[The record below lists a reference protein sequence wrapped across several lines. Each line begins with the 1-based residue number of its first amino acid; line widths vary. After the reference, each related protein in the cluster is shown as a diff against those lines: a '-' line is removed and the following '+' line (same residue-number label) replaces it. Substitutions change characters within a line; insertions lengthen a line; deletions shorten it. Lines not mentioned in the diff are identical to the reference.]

1 MKLKNKLNRM
11 KSHMKHDSIQ
21 AEQEVNEITHSQESK
36 IPFMNEWTDF
46 QTKIF
51 QFEEQYC
58 LIREVEYDL
67 DYKHGIYQLGE
78 IKDVVERW
86 NHSKNNHP
94 LSSKG
99 HKATDLFFFDTET
112 TGLSGGTGT
121 TIFLLG
127 YAKIEKDKLVV
138 RQHFL
143 PQPGNEIALYQ
154 SFLEKVDYT
163 TLVTYNGK
171 AFDWP
176 QVKTRHTLIKQHVPK
191 LPSFGHFDLL
201 HASRRF
207 WKDELDAVRLSIV
220 EKEKLN
226 IHREHDTPGFLAP
239 MLYFDYVK
247 TQNPEGIK
255 GILIH
260 NEIDV
265 LSLITLYIHL
275 SKLLLADT
283 ETISDHEKYEVA
295 RWYDMLGERETAAFV
310 YEEVKE
316 QSWKACYKL
325 GLLKKKNKEITDA
338 ESYFLQAF
346 HDKHND
352 KKHESGIELAKLYE
366 HEHIMKD
373 VEKAIEY
380 SRLSLEF
387 CKQFGDLSN
396 SAKLKSEIE
405 KRIVRLEKKKQGK

>member
-1 MKLKNKLNRM
+1 MKLKNKLNRL
-11 KSHMKHDSIQ
+11 KSHMKHDSTLVE
-21 AEQEVNEITHSQESK
+21 AKVKEIKQSPESQ
-36 IPFMNEWTDF
+36 IPFMNEWKEL
-46 QTKIF
+46 QTKVF
-51 QFEEQYC
+51 NFEGQYC
-58 LIREVEYDL
+58 LIREVEYGL
-67 DYKHGIYQLGE
+67 DYRHGIYQLGE
-78 IKDVVERW
+78 LVDVVERW
-86 NHSKNNHP
+86 NNSKNNHP

-127 YAKIEKDKLVV
+127 YAKIENDKIVV

-143 PQPGNEIALYQ
+143 PQPGSEIALYQ

-207 WKDELDAVRLSIV
+207 WKSELDAVRLSIV
-220 EKEKLN
+220 EKEKLS
-226 IHREHDTPGFLAP
+226 IQREHDTPGFLAP
-239 MLYFDYVK
+239 MLYFDFVK

-255 GILIH
+255 GVLIH

-275 SKLLLADT
+275 SKLLLTDT
-283 ETISDHEKYEVA
+283 DVISRHEKYEVA
-295 RWYDMLGERETAAFV
+295 RWYDMLGERETAVSV

-316 QSWKACYKL
+316 QSWQACYKL
-325 GLLKKKNKEITDA
+325 GLLKKKNKETTEA
-338 ESYFLQAF
+338 ESYFVKAF
-346 HDKHND
+346 HDKNND
-352 KKHESGIELAKLYE
+352 KKHESGIELAKIYE
-366 HEHIMKD
+366 HVKKD
-373 VEKAIEY
+373 VEKALEY
-380 SRLSLEF
+380 SHQSLEF
-387 CKQFGDLSN
+387 CKQYGNPSN
-396 SAKLKSEIE
+396 TAKLTSEIE
-405 KRIVRLEKKKQGK
+405 KRIIRLEKKKQGK

>member
-11 KSHMKHDSIQ
+11 KSHMKHGSIQ
-21 AEQEVNEITHSQESK
+21 DVSEMKEEITQSPED
-36 IPFMNEWTDF
+36 IPYMNEWKEL
-46 QTKIF
+46 QTKVF
-51 QFEEQYC
+51 HFEEQYC
-58 LIREVEYDL
+58 LIREIEYGL

-78 IKDVVERW
+78 LVDVVERW
-86 NHSKNNHP
+86 NQSQINHP

-127 YAKIEKDKLVV
+127 YAKIEKDKIVV

-176 QVKTRHTLIKQHVPK
+176 QVKTRHTLIKNHVPK

-207 WKDELDAVRLSIV
+207 WKGELDAVRLSIV
-220 EKEKLN
+220 EKEKLS

-239 MLYFDYVK
+239 MLYFDFVK

-275 SKLLLADT
+275 SKLLLTDT
-283 ETISDHEKYEVA
+283 ETISGHEKYEVA
-295 RWYDMLGERETAAFV
+295 RWFDMLGERETAVSV

-325 GLLKKKNKEITDA
+325 GLLKKKNKEITEA
-338 ESYFLQAF
+338 ESYLLQAF
-346 HDKHND
+346 HDRDND
-352 KKHESGIELAKLYE
+352 KKHEAGIELAKLYE
-366 HEHIMKD
+366 HVNKD
-373 VEKAIEY
+373 MEKALEY

-387 CKQFGDLSN
+387 CKQIGN
-396 SAKLKSEIE
+396 PTNAVKLTSEIE
-405 KRIVRLEKKKQGK
+405 KRMVRLEKKKQGK